1 MAVVI
6 EELQAEVAPAPATR
20 PSAETGPAQA
30 DAVDERKLL
39 EALAR
44 EFWAAHRLA
53 AD

>member
-6 EELQAEVAPAPATR
+6 EELQAEVAPTAPP
-20 PSAETGPAQA
+20 PSREASPPPA

-44 EFWAAHRLA
+44 EAWGNRRLA

>member
-6 EELQAEVAPAPATR
+6 EELQAEVAPTAPQ
-20 PSAETGPAQA
+20 PSAEPGPSQA

-44 EFWAAHRLA
+44 ESWALRRLA

>member
-6 EELQAEVAPAPATR
+6 EELQAEVAPTAPQ
-20 PSAETGPAQA
+20 PSPGASAPQA

-44 EFWAAHRLA
+44 ESWEIRRLA

>member
-6 EELQAEVAPAPATR
+6 EELQAEVAPTPP
-20 PSAETGPAQA
+20 PSREASPSQA

-39 EALAR
+39 ESLAR
-44 EFWAAHRLA
+44 EAWGNRRLA